1 MATGCEVNFIS
12 RDAANKVGVKL
23 LVTGLRKAHGL
34 RYENI
39 CWTLDF
45 SKYSVGEP
53 INCIGAKCVS
63 YRRLHQP
70 TISIAGIP
78 LRANAFI

>member
-12 RDAANKVGVKL
+12 RDAAKKVGEKL
-23 LVTGLRKAHGL
+23 LVTGVRKAHGL
-34 RYENI
+34 RYEII

-53 INCIGAKCVS
+53 INCTGAKCVS
-63 YRRLHQP
+63 YRTLHQP

-78 LRANAFI
+78 LRANSFI